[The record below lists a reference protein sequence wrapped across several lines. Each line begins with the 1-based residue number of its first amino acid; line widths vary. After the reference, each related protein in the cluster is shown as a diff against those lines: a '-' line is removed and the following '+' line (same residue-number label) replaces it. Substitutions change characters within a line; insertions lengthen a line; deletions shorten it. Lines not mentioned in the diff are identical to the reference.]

1 MARSPYDVRLA
12 APGDSALLLALQ
24 ARLRSAEHDRPH
36 RDPHRE
42 RPGTARDRLTGA
54 LAREDVEVHLATAGG
69 EVVGLLVLRLAEL
82 VALTAG
88 GAVHIEQLWV
98 DPQWR
103 RRGVARALLAGAAA
117 TAERLGVEDIA
128 CSVPPVGRD
137 VHRFFARLGF
147 GPAVMIR
154 MVPAAQ
160 LRARLGHRDDG
171 GRRAALDQLLARRR
185 RQFAHPVSPVG
196 PEGRRAAGS

>member
-1 MARSPYDVRLA
+1 VARSPYEVRLA
-12 APGDSALLLALQ
+12 VPADSELLLALQ
-24 ARLRSAEHDRPH
+24 ARMRTGDGPHPH
-36 RDPHRE
+36 REPHRE
-42 RPGTARDRLTGA
+42 RPGTARERLTGA
-54 LAREDVEVHLATAGG
+54 LSREDVEVHVAVAGG

-98 DPQWR
+98 DPSWR
-103 RRGVARALLAGAAA
+103 HRGVARALLTGAAA

-154 MVPAAQ
+154 MVPV
-160 LRARLGHRDDG
+160 ARLRTRLGNRDDG

-185 RQFAHPVSPVG
+185 RQFAHPVSAEAP
-196 PEGRRAAGS
+196 RAAGS